1 LYPLI
6 LTFSTN
12 ALAVNVTDN
21 SETTN
26 TVQRNSFSYDCSY
39 TLQNIVTDNQTR
51 YRGNVCTYY
60 GRKTVRIGS
69 FYTVR
74 AQFILCLYTKIKVN
88 TVAYLLK
95 ATTVEP
101 EKQPLLVNSSETT
114 FIFRQRLG
122 KRVPTVTDTH
132 ATIEVL

>member
-1 LYPLI
+1 VLLRVSFHLYPLI

-51 YRGNVCTYY
+51 YRGYVCTYY
-60 GRKTVRIGS
+60 GRRTIRIGS

-74 AQFILCLYTKIKVN
+74 AQFI
-88 TVAYLLK
+88 
-95 ATTVEP
+95 
-101 EKQPLLVNSSETT
+101 
-114 FIFRQRLG
+114 
-122 KRVPTVTDTH
+122 
-132 ATIEVL
+132 